1 MTQMIWKTSASSGL
15 KVAGVAKMALV
26 LVAGAVMV
34 SGCTRS
40 SPFSQ
45 GQVAVQQRQPAP
57 LQPAPQPSVQEGQLA
72 PVTREP
78 TPPPQ
83 STELPAPEPVPAAPQ
98 PEPVQVASAEPSGK
112 PVTRQALV
120 GAWTVS
126 TGAANCQLFLA
137 LTKWSGGFRAA
148 PRGCGATGIK
158 DVAAWDVKGNQ
169 VVLVSNSGQTLA
181 SLSRTGEER
190 YNGSVNAGG
199 SITFS
204 R

>member
-1 MTQMIWKTSASSGL
+1 MTGGTACKGGGL
-15 KVAGVAKMALV
+15 AKVALV
-26 LVAGAVMV
+26 LLAGAVMV
-34 SGCTRS
+34 SGCTRT

-45 GQVAVQQRQPAP
+45 GQVAVQQPQPAP
-57 LQPAPQPSVQEGQLA
+57 LQPAPQPSVKEGQLA

-83 STELPAPEPVPAAPQ
+83 STELPAPEPVPAAPK
-98 PEPVQVASAEPSGK
+98 PEPVQVASAESSGQ